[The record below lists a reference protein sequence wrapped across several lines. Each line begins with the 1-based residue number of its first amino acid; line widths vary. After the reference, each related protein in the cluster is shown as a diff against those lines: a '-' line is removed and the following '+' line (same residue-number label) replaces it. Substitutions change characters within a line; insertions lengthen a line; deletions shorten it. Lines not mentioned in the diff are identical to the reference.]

1 MVVVSEPT
9 RNPAQLTDVSMLGL
23 GAMGSA
29 LAAALLDAGRSVT
42 VWNRTPGRAA
52 ELTTRGARGADSAR
66 EAVTASPVVV
76 ACLLK
81 YDSVRDTLGPV
92 ADELRGRTL
101 LNVTTTTPNES
112 RQLASWAAEFGITY
126 LDGAIMA
133 VPAMIGARE
142 GQIFYSGSRQ
152 AFDTLLPILD
162 VWATSEFH
170 GEDAGRASLVDL
182 AMLSGMYQ
190 MFAGFIH
197 GAAMV
202 APMGMSASEFAAR
215 QAPFL
220 SAMTHGLAGFAE
232 VIDGGDYTVPGQ
244 QSLDFSDLSHIVRA
258 SEEQDVDPAP
268 IAGVQVLISRQ
279 IDAGHGREGFAR
291 IYESLRAARPAT
303 RPTARPEEGTAA

>member
-1 MVVVSEPT
+1 MSEPT
-9 RNPAQLTDVSMLGL
+9 RKPVQLTDVSMLGL

-52 ELTTRGARGADSAR
+52 ELMTRGARGAGAVG

-76 ACLLK
+76 CLLK

-112 RQLASWAAEFGITY
+112 RQLAAWAAEFGVTY

-133 VPAMIGARE
+133 VPAMIGTRE
-142 GQIFYSGSRQ
+142 GQIFYSGSRK
-152 AFDTLLPILD
+152 AYDTLLPTLD

-202 APMGMSASEFAAR
+202 APMGMSASDFAAR

-220 SAMTHGLAGFAE
+220 AAMTHGLAGFAE
-232 VIDGGDYTVPGQ
+232 IVDGGDYAVPGQ

-258 SEEQDVDPAP
+258 SEEQGVDAAP
-268 IAGVQVLISRQ
+268 IAGVQALISRQ

-291 IYESLRAARPAT
+291 IYESLRAARPTT
-303 RPTARPEEGTAA
+303 RPTTRPEEGTAA